1 MMNYVTLN
9 RFVVFC
15 GAMLAAA
22 SSVHSQTTASG
33 ALVRDFWQAS
43 SADDFNRSE
52 AALVNAASDPMA
64 LYGLVKQGPSYAADV
79 PTGIIESERYDSQGV
94 RFPYA
99 LLIPDSYD
107 ASQAYP
113 VEFMLHGG
121 VGRPKQEPG
130 ESLWRSGYDNLKKED
145 RIVVVPGAWRD
156 AYWWQS
162 TQADNLPA
170 ILRLLKQSYNVDENR
185 VTMTGVSDGGT
196 GAYFFAFK
204 QPTPWAAFLPY
215 IGHPGVL
222 RNANSGGGYRLFF
235 ENLKNKPMY
244 IVNGEVDRLYP
255 ASAVKPFIEI
265 LEQTSVNYTWVVIEG
280 GGHNTQW
287 LPDVTPNIEAF
298 KTANPRDP
306 LPDHLQWV
314 TDRVDRYNRNHW
326 LVINQR
332 SKQGAPAVME
342 VIRDGN
348 QFDAMA
354 DGAGEFTLLLSPAEV
369 DFSKPIKVIVNDEVL
384 FDERVE
390 MAPSTLFKWAR
401 GDLDR
406 SMLFL
411 AEVTIEV
418 PGQ

>member
-1 MMNYVTLN
+1 MIYVKLN
-9 RFVVFC
+9 KAAVFYC
-15 GAMLAAA
+15 WMIAAA
-22 SSVHSQTTASG
+22 SSAHGQAPTPAE
-33 ALVRDFWQAS
+33 LVRDFWQAS
-43 SADDFNRSE
+43 SAEDFNRTE
-52 AALVNAASDPMA
+52 AALLSAAPDPMT
-64 LYGLVKQGPSYAADV
+64 LHELIKTGPSYTTDV
-79 PTGIIESERYDSQGV
+79 ARGVVESDRYDSQGV

-99 LLIPDSYD
+99 LLIPEGYD
-107 ASQAYP
+107 PSKTYP

-121 VGRPKQEPG
+121 VGRSKHEPG
-130 ESLWRSGYDNLKKED
+130 ETLWRSGYDNLRKED
-145 RIVVVPGAWRD
+145 RIVVVPGSWRE

-162 TQADNLPA
+162 EQADNLPA

-204 QPTPWAAFLPY
+204 QPTQWAAFLPY

-222 RNANSGGGYRLFF
+222 RNPNSGGYRLFF

-244 IVNGEVDRLYP
+244 IVNGELDRLYP
-255 ASAVKPFIEI
+255 AEAVKPFIDI
-265 LEQTSVNYTWVVIEG
+265 LEQIKVNYTWVVIEG

-287 LPDVTPNIEAF
+287 LPEETPKIEAF
-298 KTANPRDP
+298 KADNPRDP

-342 VIRDGN
+342 VIRQGN

-354 DGAGEFTLLLSPAEV
+354 DGAGEFTLLLSPDEV
-369 DFSKPIKVIVNDEVL
+369 DFSKPVKVVVNGETL
-384 FDERVE
+384 FDHSVE
-390 MAPSTLFKWAR
+390 MNPSTLFKWAR

-411 AEVTIEV
+411 AELTIEV
-418 PGQ
+418 PEE